1 MSFFFSFLF
10 FSLFSF
16 FSSFFILDV
25 FWNADSLLLSLLKP
39 IILLQELTRFSFLL
53 CPSRHVR
60 NLVGVIDFSFHVQD
74 RERDEAQDDSSMDDN
89 TAEKK

>member
-1 MSFFFSFLF
+1 MSFFFCFFL
-10 FSLFSF
+10 

-25 FWNADSLLLSLLKP
+25 IWNADSLLLSLLKP
-39 IILLQELTRFSFLL
+39 IILQELTRFSFFLRS
-53 CPSRHVR
+53 SRHVR

-74 RERDEAQDDSSMDDN
+74 REREDAQDDSSMDDN

>member
-1 MSFFFSFLF
+1 MSFFFF
-10 FSLFSF
+10 FTPVF
-16 FSSFFILDV
+16 FRSRRFFERGRV
-25 FWNADSLLLSLLKP
+25 PFLLLLLKP
-39 IILLQELTRFSFLL
+39 IILQELTRFSFFLRS
-53 CPSRHVR
+53 SRHVR

>member
-1 MSFFFSFLF
+1 MSFFFF
-10 FSLFSF
+10 FYPRLFSF
-16 FSSFFILDV
+16 STSLNGDAFRSCCCCWNISSSSSSSSSRANEIFF
-25 FWNADSLLLSLLKP
+25 F
-39 IILLQELTRFSFLL
+39 FLRS
-53 CPSRHVR
+53 SRHVR

>member
-1 MSFFFSFLF
+1 MSFFSPF
-10 FSLFSF
+10 FSSF
-16 FSSFFILDV
+16 FSSFSILDV
-25 FWNADSLLLSLLKP
+25 FL
-39 IILLQELTRFSFLL
+39 ERRFVVVVVVETYYSSRANEIFFFFLRS
-53 CPSRHVR
+53 SRHVR

>member
-1 MSFFFSFLF
+1 MSFFFFLF
-10 FSLFSF
+10 SVF
-16 FSSFFILDV
+16 FRSQ
-25 FWNADSLLLSLLKP
+25 LLLNGDAFRCRCSCWN
-39 IILLQELTRFSFLL
+39 ISSSSSRANEILFLL
-53 CPSRHVR
+53 RSSRHVR